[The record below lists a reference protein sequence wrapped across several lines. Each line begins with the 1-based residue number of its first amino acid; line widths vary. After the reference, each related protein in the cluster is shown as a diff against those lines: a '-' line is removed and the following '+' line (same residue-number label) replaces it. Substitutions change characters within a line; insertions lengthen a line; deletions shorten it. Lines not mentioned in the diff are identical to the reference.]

1 MTQYIN
7 EHARRWLDALRSG
20 DYKQGKGRLCTV
32 LPDEEP
38 CFCTLGVAADLFV
51 PKEHQYDNH
60 GVRYFDG
67 GSAGLSREVADK
79 IGLKSTLG
87 AATGHQLPAIF
98 DLNDTDHWS
107 FNQIA
112 DHIEANAEAYF
123 VETQI

>member
-1 MTQYIN
+1 MTKYLN

-20 DYKQGKGRLCTV
+20 DYKQGKSHLCTV

-38 CFCTLGVAADLFV
+38 CFCTLGVAADLFF
-51 PKEHQYDNH
+51 PKEQQYDLH

-67 GSAGLSREVADK
+67 AVAALPQEVADK
-79 IGLKSTLG
+79 IGLRSSMG
-87 AATGHQLPAIF
+87 SAAGHRLPAIF
-98 DLNDTDHWS
+98 HLNDNNHWS

-123 VETQI
+123 VEVTA